1 MQQKSTS
8 DDEHEQDEHAS
19 REPDAGARPFFAV
32 LSFLIAMILLGTF
45 LNNSLDGLTKMLLL
59 FGVLAFGMFG
69 VLLLEKQSRLS
80 NALQVLIGG
89 HETTDDNDDNEEAT
103 EPEDDMADEDQADE
117 TALNPYALTPFELLV
132 QEALA
137 SIPDEF
143 HDYMQNVAVLVES
156 EPDAKTLVRVGTQE
170 GHILLGLYQ
179 GVPVTGEGYQP
190 SLLPKRITIYQ
201 TNIEYYCRYD
211 PQRIREQVR
220 KTVLHEVAHHFG
232 IDHEE
237 MPIWVK

>member
-8 DDEHEQDEHAS
+8 DDEHEQDEHAN

-32 LSFLIAMILLGTF
+32 LSFLLAMILLGAF
-45 LNNSLDGLTKMLLL
+45 LNNSLDSLTKMLLL
-59 FGVLAFGMFG
+59 FGALAFGMFG

-80 NALQVLIGG
+80 NWLQALIGG
-89 HETTDDNDDNEEAT
+89 HEVTDENEEAT

-117 TALNPYALTPFELLV
+117 TELNPYALTPFELLV

-156 EPDAKTLVRVGTQE
+156 EPDAKTLARVGTQE

-179 GVPVTGEGYQP
+179 GVPITGEGYQP
-190 SLLPKRITIYQ
+190 SFLPKRITIYQ
-201 TNIEYYCRYD
+201 TNIEYYCRND
-211 PQRIREQVR
+211 PQCIRDQVR

>member
-8 DDEHEQDEHAS
+8 DDEHEQDERAS
-19 REPDAGARPFFAV
+19 SEPDAGARPFFAV
-32 LSFLIAMILLGTF
+32 LSFLMAMILLGIF

-59 FGVLAFGMFG
+59 FGVIAFGMFG

-80 NALQVLIGG
+80 NFLQVLTGG
-89 HETTDDNDDNEEAT
+89 HELTDENEAAT
-103 EPEDDMADEDQADE
+103 EPEDDMADEGQADE
-117 TALNPYALTPFELLV
+117 TEPNPYALTPFELLV
-132 QEALA
+132 QEALT

-143 HDYMQNVAVLVES
+143 HDYMQNVAILVES
-156 EPDAKTLVRVGTQE
+156 EPDAETLERVGTQE

-179 GVPVTGEGYQP
+179 GVPITGEGYHP
-190 SLLPKRITIYQ
+190 ALLPKRITIYQ

-211 PQRIREQVR
+211 PQRIRDQVR